1 MGLIY
6 DGWEIYQAGEI
17 KPSDVVNMTMGV
29 ASFSGIGAIVAA
41 GYYATDTFF
50 LLTTG
55 TSLGQ
60 RIDSAIDVSY
70 KFR

>member
-1 MGLIY
+1 
-6 DGWEIYQAGEI
+6 
-17 KPSDVVNMTMGV
+17 MTMGV

-70 KFR
+70 KFRQWLYEKDT